1 VVFVQVTNPAS
12 APMRLTKLEYVFAA
26 QGTTVSTGELA
37 LARDVPG
44 NSTVVVEVPLSV
56 ERDGA
61 LTLKGRLTAVV
72 DEIVH
77 NFSVSAKVGS

>member
-12 APMRLTKLEYVFAA
+12 HPMRLTKLEYQFAA

-37 LARDVPG
+37 LSRDIPG
-44 NSTVVVEVPLSV
+44 NSTVVVEVPLDV
-56 ERDGA
+56 EREA
-61 LTLKGRLTAVV
+61 SLTLQGRLTAVV

-77 NFSVSAKVGS
+77 KFPVSAKVGS